1 MISTRR
7 LSTGILF
14 ALLLLAPLHAADKNA
29 RRKFRFEGISFGY
42 EARHDRLRFEFHN
55 PVASSGSALIPH
67 RFVQT
72 YTTDNQWGTLRGRY
86 LVLGIPWE
94 TEFGATP
101 SRTNYGDDYD
111 TTFDPS
117 GDVSVAGTF
126 GNVSMRSY
134 RFLQR
139 AALSK
144 AKGIVFS
151 AAYDYHL
158 DRSQFQF
165 GNSFE
170 THTQP
175 PSSVYEKLPI
185 QETTRSR
192 FHRIELGGRRD
203 WNLSPRCRLIAEAN
217 LAPVTLAY
225 LSVILPA
232 KYPGEELVFLAKAF
246 GVSSRLALL
255 WVTGSFPIE
264 LYADY
269 GRDWNYGS
277 SNEVR
282 REFFALGL
290 RLGWNRH

>member
-1 MISTRR
+1 MFSGSRW
-7 LSTGILF
+7 GIGIF
-14 ALLLLAPLHAADKNA
+14 FVMLLLAPLHAADGNA
-29 RRKFRFEGISFGY
+29 RRKFGFEGMSFGY

-55 PVASSGSALIPH
+55 PVTSSSSALIPH

-72 YTTDNQWGTLRGRY
+72 YTTDNHWATLRARY
-86 LVLGIPWE
+86 FLFGIPWE

-117 GDVSVAGTF
+117 GDVTVAGTF

-134 RFLQR
+134 RLLQR

-151 AAYDYHL
+151 AAYDYRL
-158 DRSQFQF
+158 DRSRFQF

-170 THTQP
+170 THTAP
-175 PSSVYEKLPI
+175 PSSIYEKLPI
-185 QETTRSR
+185 QETTKSR
-192 FHRIELGGRRD
+192 FHRIELAAHRG
-203 WNLSPRCRLIAEAN
+203 WSLSPRCRLVAETN
-217 LAPVTLAY
+217 LAPATLAY

-246 GVSSRLALL
+246 GFSSRLDLL
-255 WVTGSFPIE
+255 FVTRSFPIE

-269 GRDWNYGS
+269 GRDWSYSS
-277 SNEVR
+277 SNQVR

-290 RLGWNRH
+290 RVGWNHR

>member
-7 LSTGILF
+7 SSAGILLV
-14 ALLLLAPLHAADKNA
+14 LLLLAPLQAADSNA
-29 RRKFRFEGISFGY
+29 RCKFRFEGVSFGY

-55 PVASSGSALIPH
+55 PVTSGGSGLIPH

-72 YTTDNQWGTLRGRY
+72 YTTDNHWATLRTRY
-86 LVLGIPWE
+86 LLFSIPWE

-111 TTFDPS
+111 TTFDPG
-117 GDVSVAGTF
+117 GDVTVAGTF
-126 GNVSMRSY
+126 GNVSMRSF

-151 AAYDYHL
+151 AAYEYRL
-158 DRSQFQF
+158 DRSRFQF

-170 THTQP
+170 THTLP
-175 PSSVYEKLPI
+175 PSSIFEKLPI
-185 QETTRSR
+185 QETTKSR
-192 FHRIELGGRRD
+192 FHRIELGVHRD
-203 WNLSPRCRLIAEAN
+203 WSLSRRCRLTAEAN
-217 LAPVTLAY
+217 LAPATLAY

-246 GVSSRLALL
+246 GVSSHLALL
-255 WVTGSFPIE
+255 FVTRSFPIE
-264 LYADY
+264 LYGDY
-269 GRDWNYGS
+269 GRDWNYGF

-290 RLGWNRH
+290 RLGWNHR

>member
-1 MISTRR
+1 MVSITR
-7 LSTGILF
+7 SGVGIFL
-14 ALLLLAPLHAADKNA
+14 ALLLFAPLHAEDRTAK
-29 RRKFRFEGISFGY
+29 RKFGFEEISVGY

-55 PVASSGSALIPH
+55 PVTSSGSTLIPH
-67 RFVQT
+67 QFVQT

-86 LVLGIPWE
+86 LLFSIPLE

-111 TTFDPS
+111 TTFDPG
-117 GDVSVAGTF
+117 GDVNVAGTF

-134 RFLQR
+134 RFMQR
-139 AALSK
+139 AGLSK
-144 AKGIVFS
+144 PKGIVLS
-151 AAYDYHL
+151 VAYEYRL
-158 DRSQFQF
+158 DRSIFQF

-175 PSSVYEKLPI
+175 PYSIYEKLPI

-192 FHRIELGGRRD
+192 FHRIELGGRRE
-203 WNLSPRCRLIAEAN
+203 WSLSPHLRFVAEAN
-217 LAPVTLAY
+217 LAPATLAF

-246 GVSSRLALL
+246 GFSSRLAL
-255 WVTGSFPIE
+255 VIATRSFPIE
-264 LYADY
+264 FDTDY

-290 RLGWNRH
+290 RLGWHPR

>member
-1 MISTRR
+1 MISTGR
-7 LSTGILF
+7 SAAGIFSVLF
-14 ALLLLAPLHAADKNA
+14 LLAPLHAADNNA
-29 RRKFRFEGISFGY
+29 KRKFRFDEISLGY

-55 PVASSGSALIPH
+55 PVTSSGSALIPH
-67 RFVQT
+67 YFVQT
-72 YTTDNQWGTLRGRY
+72 YTTDNQWATLRGRY
-86 LVLGIPWE
+86 LLLGIPWE

-117 GDVSVAGTF
+117 GDVTVAGTF

-134 RFLQR
+134 RFSQR
-139 AALSK
+139 ARLSK

-151 AAYDYHL
+151 AGYDYRL
-158 DRSQFQF
+158 DRSEFQF

-170 THTQP
+170 THTRP
-175 PSSVYEKLPI
+175 PSSIYEKLPI

-192 FHRIELGGRRD
+192 FHRIELGGQREWRLLPHSRLVAEV
-203 WNLSPRCRLIAEAN
+203 NLT
-217 LAPVTLAY
+217 PVTLAY

-246 GVSSRLALL
+246 GFSSRLAL
-255 WVTGSFPIE
+255 VFDTRSFPIE

-269 GRDWNYGS
+269 GRDRSYGT
-277 SNEVR
+277 SNDVR

-290 RLGWNRH
+290 RLGWNHR